1 MCMKD
6 NLPDR
11 ADGPLIM
18 VIGDR
23 SEPLMLALLDLEAS
37 RPGMLDNLIEVLPS
51 DGSDLSIT
59 EIRLLR
65 PPYMKSI
72 LRGLACFETGSV
84 SVFPYRFSDLL
95 GYGNILENQ
104 IAFSTCDKVKQLR
117 LFKNGRVDLKF
128 SSEQTAA
135 DFVDT
140 YLGTVY

>member
-65 PPYMKSI
+65 PPYKRCWMIFLSCFKITAMRRPANFWTAPMSFDYFLTQMKECQ
-72 LRGLACFETGSV
+72 G
-84 SVFPYRFSDLL
+84 
-95 GYGNILENQ
+95 
-104 IAFSTCDKVKQLR
+104 
-117 LFKNGRVDLKF
+117 
-128 SSEQTAA
+128 
-135 DFVDT
+135 
-140 YLGTVY
+140 